1 MSTVGVIVNP
11 WAGKDIRRLHAAVGH
26 TPDSVKAGIIRRVVI
41 AAAECGASRIVLGG
55 DANGL
60 GLRAVVGLDLH
71 ISLELLDEEPT
82 GSRLDTVRAAA
93 RMWKEQCGA
102 VVVLGGDGTCR
113 DVVIGWPDVP
123 MVAISTG
130 TNNVFPMSIDGSSAG
145 AAAAL
150 VASGIVSIGDV
161 ARRAKR
167 ISVQIADPHLGHIND
182 VALVEVALVDASF
195 SGARAVVDAA
205 AIRCVVA
212 ATATP
217 ASTGLSSI
225 AGRLHPVS
233 RDEPGAVFVRFG
245 HGGRRVR
252 MPLMPGSFA
261 TVEVAEVRPLELG
274 EPVLFNGP
282 GMLAFDG
289 ERDRRVGRD
298 ATIMVTVEDS
308 GPLVIDV
315 ERALISAARDRCFDV
330 PEVCHGS

>member
-60 GLRAVVGLDLH
+60 AARAVNGLHLH
-71 ISLELLDEEPT
+71 IPVELIDEEPT

-150 VASGIVSIGDV
+150 VASGAVPITDV

-167 ISVQIADPHLGHIND
+167 ISVQIADPHRGHIND
-182 VALVEVALVDASF
+182 VALVEVALVDAAF
-195 SGARAVVDAA
+195 SGARAVVDAS

-225 AGRLHPVS
+225 AGRLHPVCARRAGRGVRAIRS
-233 RDEPGAVFVRFG
+233 RGQTCA
-245 HGGRRVR
+245 H
-252 MPLMPGSFA
+252 
-261 TVEVAEVRPLELG
+261 
-274 EPVLFNGP
+274 
-282 GMLAFDG
+282 
-289 ERDRRVGRD
+289 
-298 ATIMVTVEDS
+298 
-308 GPLVIDV
+308 
-315 ERALISAARDRCFDV
+315 AR
-330 PEVCHGS
+330 

>member
-26 TPDSVKAGIIRRVVI
+26 TPDTVKVGIVRRVVI
-41 AAAECGASRIVLGG
+41 AAAECGASRILLGNA
-55 DANGL
+55 ANGL
-60 GLRAVVGLDLH
+60 AARSVHGLDLG
-71 ISLELLDEEPT
+71 IPVELLDEEPT
-82 GSRLDTVRAAA
+82 GSRLDTMHAAA
-93 RMWKEQCGA
+93 QMWKQQCGA

-113 DVVIGWPDVP
+113 DVAIGWPDVP
-123 MVAISTG
+123 LVAISTG
-130 TNNVFPMSIDGSSAG
+130 TNNVFPLAIDGSSAG

-150 VASGIVSIGDV
+150 VAAGAVALADV

-167 ISVQIADPHLGHIND
+167 ISVHIDDPRAGHSDD
-182 VALVEVALVDASF
+182 VALVEVALIDAAF
-195 SGARAVVDAA
+195 SGARAVVDAT

-225 AGRLHPVS
+225 AGRLLPVD
-233 RDEPGAVFVRFG
+233 RDDAGGVYVRFG
-245 HGGRRVR
+245 EGGRRVR

-261 TVEVAEVRPLELG
+261 TVDVAEVRPLTLG
-274 EPVLFNGP
+274 ETVVVSGP

-289 ERDRRVGRD
+289 ERDRRVGPD
-298 ATIMVTVEDS
+298 ATITLSVDRS

-315 ERALISAARDRCFDV
+315 EQTLIRAARDRRFDL
-330 PEVCHGS
+330 PEECHGS

>member
-26 TPDSVKAGIIRRVVI
+26 TPDTVKAGIIRRVVI
-41 AAAECGASRIVLGG
+41 AAAECGAERIVLGN
-55 DANGL
+55 DASGL
-60 GLRAVVGLDLH
+60 AARAVDGLEL
-71 ISLELLDEEPT
+71 SAAVELLDEEPT

-113 DVVIGWPDVP
+113 DVAIGWPDVS

-130 TNNVFPMSIDGSSAG
+130 TNNVFPTAVDGSSAG
-145 AAAAL
+145 AAAAF
-150 VASGIVSIGDV
+150 VARGVVAGADI

-167 ISVQIADPHLGHIND
+167 ISVHISDPTSGHTD
-182 VALVEVALVDASF
+182 YMALVEVALVDAAF
-195 SGARAVVDAA
+195 SGARAVVDAS
-205 AIRCVVA
+205 AIRHVVA
-212 ATATP
+212 ASATP

-225 AGRLHPVS
+225 AGRMHPVD
-233 RDEPGAVFVRFG
+233 RDEAGGVYVRFG
-245 HGGRRVR
+245 PGGRQVR

-261 TVEVAEVRPLELG
+261 TVDVAEVRPLASG
-274 EPVLFNGP
+274 EPVVMSGP

-289 ERDRRVGRD
+289 ERDRRVGPD
-298 ATIMVTVEDS
+298 ATITMTVDHG

-315 ERALISAARDRCFDV
+315 EQTLIRAAHDRHFDL
-330 PEVCHGS
+330 PEDSHGS